1 MHIDIHYY
9 GTYAMARAAGLK
21 REVCQTIAS
30 AAQFVDANDKD
41 YDVDLKDGGRLNV
54 IPTSHPLTDIK
65 NTALFERDQRR
76 VWVPFHFLP
85 GNDGN
90 SMSERLICRKDSDIA
105 QAMVDH
111 CLSLVDQ
118 PFGLYLVGIAA
129 HVYADTFSHYGFS
142 GVSSRWNQ
150 VKGDSIDL
158 LNDDRDKGAEKHFWS
173 KYNRIFPNW
182 RTFMDGIK
190 SGVAEE
196 ATGALGHGAVLKYP
210 DFPYLEW
217 EFSYEYPKD
226 STRALKSRRNNAE
239 TFLEACEKL
248 YELFRRL
255 GKNHRDPEID
265 QDREFDD
272 IRDAVK
278 GILAVEET
286 DREKRGKIW
295 RSTAKHGHLF
305 SEPEEILSYQG
316 EAWKAGL
323 EGLNDHEDSDAALRE
338 PVFQFFRAAAI
349 YRTYVLRDLLP
360 AYGLVLD

>member
-9 GTYAMARAAGLK
+9 GTYAMARVAGLK
-21 REVCQTIAS
+21 RDVCQTIAS

-41 YDVDLKDGGRLNV
+41 HDVDLKDGGRLNV
-54 IPTSHPLTDIK
+54 IPTAHPLTDIK

-85 GNDGN
+85 GNEGN

-105 QAMVDH
+105 REMVDH
-111 CLSLVDQ
+111 CLSLVDE

-150 VKGDSIDL
+150 VNGDSIDL
-158 LNDDRDKGAEKHFWS
+158 LNDERDEGAEKHFWS

-182 RTFMDGIK
+182 RTFLDGIK

-196 ATGALGHGAVLKYP
+196 ATGALGHGAALKYP
-210 DFPYLEW
+210 DFPYLRW
-217 EFSYEYPKD
+217 SFSYEHSQHDPGT
-226 STRALKSRRNNAE
+226 SERNNAE

-248 YELFRRL
+248 HERFRTL
-255 GKNHRDPEID
+255 ENHRDPKTE
-265 QDREFDD
+265 QDRGFDD
-272 IRDAVK
+272 VRGVVID
-278 GILAVEET
+278 ILEARET
-286 DREKRGKIW
+286 DREKRGEIW
-295 RSTAKHGHLF
+295 RSAAEDGRLF
-305 SEPEEILSYQG
+305 TQAEEIPLYPGGEWMTRLSG
-316 EAWKAGL
+316 MNGT
-323 EGLNDHEDSDAALRE
+323 EDSHAALQE

-360 AYGLVLD
+360 AHGLVLD